1 MEVIMTNERDNDAY
15 LAGNAAADEEMTQEK
30 RDNYDASEHEA
41 LVHADE
47 DEEDEVDADV

>member
-1 MEVIMTNERDNDAY
+1 MWDDSRNNDAY
-15 LAGNAAADEEMTQEK
+15 LAGNAAADEEMTQDE

-47 DEEDEVDADV
+47 DDEDEVEADV